1 MHAFQII
8 GREDVTRGKA
18 GSDEV
23 STTYR
28 ISATAAD
35 TGGCDEA
42 VIYASSVSHCSVES
56 NAVVWLFGTE
66 VRKCVACIF
75 FLRTLLERTNHRK
88 ETAISLAVRPGPTQE
103 QARAILR
110 GSKSKASHLSPPPSC
125 KY

>member
-8 GREDVTRGKA
+8 GRGDVTRGKA

-35 TGGCDEA
+35 TGGCDEP

-56 NAVVWLFGTE
+56 NAVVWLFALKFE
-66 VRKCVACIF
+66 SVWLAF
-75 FLRTLLERTNHRK
+75 FFYEHCLSAPTTAQKRLSALLC
-88 ETAISLAVRPGPTQE
+88 ALAPRRSKPGQF
-103 QARAILR
+103 
-110 GSKSKASHLSPPPSC
+110 
-125 KY
+125 